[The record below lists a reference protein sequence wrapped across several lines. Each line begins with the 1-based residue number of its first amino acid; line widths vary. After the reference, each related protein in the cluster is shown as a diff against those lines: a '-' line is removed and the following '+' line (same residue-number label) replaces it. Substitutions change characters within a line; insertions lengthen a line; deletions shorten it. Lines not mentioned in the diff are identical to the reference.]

1 MGRRVMDTSINN
13 NTLDVSL
20 INSGFYMIKVTI
32 DGQSK
37 ISKLVVR

>member
-1 MGRRVMDTSINN
+1 MDTAINN
-13 NTLDVSL
+13 NTLDVSS

>member
-1 MGRRVMDTSINN
+1 MGRRVMDTSING

-20 INSGFYMIKVTI
+20 INSGYYMIKVTI

-37 ISKLVVR
+37 ISRLVVR